1 MKLAGGNSSLF
12 NLDETLLSWKAAAFV
27 EHKVWAHVPAAF
39 EEISKYKEASK
50 MAIAV
55 AKHVFLKHKA
65 FSHLPTT
72 APVDPA
78 ELQKWKDSGS
88 TLVQPYVE
96 EATGKQFANN
106 FLDTI
111 QGELV
116 GLYSKGLAA
125 VAPIVDKCV
134 KGLLGAGIGKQLRG
148 QTLQNIPE
156 AHPLK
161 ELVSLFLQAGKG
173 LLCVWHVTCHTCAFG
188 TVNCAATVLAPN
200 GPLFNV
206 SMSAECVPSFLG
218 QTPKVCF
225 SLHTRKYIVLLLV
238 LTLQQ
243 IE

>member
-1 MKLAGGNSSLF
+1 MNIFLFFNDVDTNLRTYLCNALDNDCLVKLAGGNSSLF
-12 NLDETLLSWKAAAFV
+12 NLDDTLLSWKAAAFV

-173 LLCVWHVTCHTCAFG
+173 LLCV
-188 TVNCAATVLAPN
+188 
-200 GPLFNV
+200 
-206 SMSAECVPSFLG
+206 
-218 QTPKVCF
+218 
-225 SLHTRKYIVLLLV
+225 
-238 LTLQQ
+238 
-243 IE
+243 